1 MVHTSVAVSEVTTE
15 LAIETDET
23 RNSNAGRLAGWN
35 GRALPEAIGAQARTL
50 GNGEENRL
58 GEAADSPNGARAEG
72 FRILNARSS

>member
-35 GRALPEAIGAQARTL
+35 GRAIPEAIGAQARTL
-50 GNGEENRL
+50 GNGEENRQ
-58 GEAADSPNGARAEG
+58 ERR
-72 FRILNARSS
+72 RIHRMALVRRVSVF